1 VTQTSPRH
9 CIVEQIPRSIVL
21 TSNLANLVRFLSYP
35 NISNSAGDHR
45 FRTILTNN
53 TIFQEKGARE
63 NFPRSSQVHNKK
75 FIVDHTA
82 IMPPRLIRLAC
93 SQARTL
99 STLPETLSALST
111 IVHNAATSG
120 VDLILF
126 PEAYLG
132 GYPRTCS
139 FGSVIG
145 SRSDEGREQFL
156 QYFRSAV
163 DLGDTPRGAG
173 EGWVKRRLPV
183 PAGAEYRGDGTREFL
198 ERVARETG
206 VFIVT
211 GLVERSGGSLYCS
224 AVYVCPRLG
233 CLGKRRKV
241 MPTGSE
247 RLIWAQGSPSTL
259 KAVTTVIKGVRIT
272 MAAAICWE
280 NLMPLLR
287 YSLYSQNVNLWLA
300 PTADARDTWVPLVQ
314 TIGQEGRCFVLSAI
328 SCVRRG
334 NLPPWTSD
342 APKASAT
349 TTASESTNPAT
360 AARNTTKSADEPQ
373 TTQGRIS
380 TIMIKENEHELVL
393 PTDESEVPT
402 SLDDAAQSIVDRGNA
417 PKPQSAS
424 ASTDN
429 VDGDDFVSRGGSC
442 IIGPRGQILVEPLWE
457 VEEGG
462 LIIQDVDFD
471 DCDRGRLD
479 LDVAGSYSRSDA
491 FKLTVE
497 GLDIDPP
504 V

>member
-1 VTQTSPRH
+1 
-9 CIVEQIPRSIVL
+9 
-21 TSNLANLVRFLSYP
+21 
-35 NISNSAGDHR
+35 
-45 FRTILTNN
+45 
-53 TIFQEKGARE
+53 
-63 NFPRSSQVHNKK
+63 
-75 FIVDHTA
+75 
-82 IMPPRLIRLAC
+82 
-93 SQARTL
+93 
-99 STLPETLSALST
+99 
-111 IVHNAATSG
+111 
-120 VDLILF
+120 
-126 PEAYLG
+126 
-132 GYPRTCS
+132 
-139 FGSVIG
+139 
-145 SRSDEGREQFL
+145 
-156 QYFRSAV
+156 
-163 DLGDTPRGAG
+163 
-173 EGWVKRRLPV
+173 
-183 PAGAEYRGDGTREFL
+183 
-198 ERVARETG
+198 
-206 VFIVT
+206 
-211 GLVERSGGSLYCS
+211 
-224 AVYVCPRLG
+224 
-233 CLGKRRKV
+233 
-241 MPTGSE
+241 
-247 RLIWAQGSPSTL
+247 
-259 KAVTTVIKGVRIT
+259 
-272 MAAAICWE
+272 
-280 NLMPLLR
+280 MPLLR